1 MGYLDIETKMEELW
15 KDNGRLIEK
24 RIWGEKIDSLH
35 SEESIEN
42 NLNNKEKAKQVL
54 KNLLISAVKK
64 RIPAAKFGIFFSGGV
79 DSSLIAAL
87 CKSSGVKG
95 SNFICYAVGFQ
106 EGTKEPEDLLEA
118 KKVAEKLGFNL
129 VYKKFNL
136 SEAEEVIKKTVSLL
150 KKQNK
155 TDVVNVGVG
164 SVVLAA
170 AELSKYSGLTYFFS
184 GLGSEELFAGYERHS
199 KCENIN
205 EECWQGLKQM
215 WERDLVRDFTLAQAL
230 GISIS
235 TPFLDKEL
243 IEYALKL
250 PAEWKISVEE
260 KKIILREVAEEF
272 LGEFA
277 WRKKKAAQYG
287 SCFDKAIDILA
298 RKNGFKFKKDYLES
312 L

>member
-1 MGYLDIETKMEELW
+1 MDELW
-15 KDNGRLIEK
+15 KNQGKLIDK
-24 RIWGEKIDSLH
+24 RSWGEIIDKLR
-35 SEESIEN
+35 SEALGRREIIT
-42 NLNNKEKAKQVL
+42 NKEEAKKKLKA
-54 KNLLISAVKK
+54 LLISAVKK
-64 RIPAAKFGIFFSGGV
+64 RIPTVKFGIFFSGGV

-87 CKSSGVKG
+87 CKSCGA
-95 SNFICYAVGFQ
+95 NFICYAVGFQ
-106 EGTKEPEDLLEA
+106 EGTKEPEDILEA
-118 KKVAEKLGFNL
+118 KKVAEALGFNL

-136 SEAEEVIKKTVSLL
+136 SEAEEVIKKTASLL

-155 TDVVNVGVG
+155 NDVVNVGVG

-215 WERDLVRDFTLAQAL
+215 WERDLVRDFNLAQAL
-230 GISIS
+230 GISIA

-243 IEYALKL
+243 IEYAMNL
-250 PAEWKISVEE
+250 PGEWKISAEE

-272 LGEFA
+272 LGPFA

-287 SCFDKAIDILA
+287 SCFDKAIGKLA
-298 RKNGFKFKKDYLES
+298 RKNGFKLKKDYLES
-312 L
+312 V